1 MAGPFR
7 RRRRRSERPEQ
18 SDLGRASHPAVAGEH
33 LRVEVSE
40 SRGSG
45 RIALSGQFDIA
56 SADDASRALQA
67 LLNRGL
73 GVVVIDLSRLD
84 FMDSTGVRFL
94 VEGRDSARDLG
105 VKLSLV
111 LGGDP
116 VRRVLAVAGVMD
128 LFEDVDNPRALP

>member
-7 RRRRRSERPEQ
+7 RRWRRSERPEP

-40 SRGSG
+40 SPGSG

-56 SADDASRALQA
+56 SADDASRALRA

-116 VRRVLAVAGVMD
+116 VRRVLTVAGVMD
-128 LFEDVDNPRALP
+128 LFEDVDNPRSLP

>member
-40 SRGSG
+40 SPGSG

-56 SADDASRALQA
+56 SADDASRALRA

-73 GVVVIDLSRLD
+73 GAVVIDLSRLD

-116 VRRVLAVAGVMD
+116 VRRVLTVAGVMD
-128 LFEDVDNPRALP
+128 LFEDVDNPRSPP